1 MAVEAGLILPGNKLD
16 LRIFDEPDIT
26 PAYIDWLN
34 DPEVVRFSNQ
44 RFLRHDQ
51 ASCLAYL
58 HSFEATDNL
67 FFSARLQAT
76 GQMVGTLTAYISRHH
91 GTADVGIMIGER
103 SAWGQGLGQD
113 AWNTLCMWLVS
124 VRGIRKLTAG
134 TLDCNLAMIRIM
146 ERAGM
151 HREAARRNQEL
162 LDGQPHDVLYYA
174 KFSGA

>member
-1 MAVEAGLILPGNKLD
+1 MAGESCLILRGDKLD
-16 LRIFDEPDIT
+16 LRIFDETDIT
-26 PAYIDWLN
+26 ADYTRWLN

-44 RFLRHDQ
+44 RFRRHDR

-58 HSFEATDNL
+58 RSFEGTDNL
-67 FFSARLQAT
+67 FFSARLRATDQA
-76 GQMVGTLTAYISRHH
+76 VGTLTAYISRHH

-103 SAWGQGLGQD
+103 SAWGQGVGQD
-113 AWNTLCMWLVS
+113 AWNTLCTWLVS

-151 HREAARRNQEL
+151 HREAVRRNQEL
-162 LDGQPHDVLYYA
+162 VDGQPHDVLYFA
-174 KFSGA
+174 QFAGA